1 MNFNEEQSNKIHKF
15 IMKYYNDEEYK
26 NNVQKLYDKE
36 MSELSILY
44 IYALEE
50 ILRYGNKGI
59 FDKFINSMGTDSE
72 SKAADLFDNFVKLFI
87 ENDSFRQSKI
97 EQLNKNPKTLS
108 ALEML
113 ALQLISTTESQ
124 GNKMHDEMTDELEYD
139 SLNPILYSTDSQI
152 KDTLRNLFIGE
163 FIHQMLELPSMK
175 PIKVRQKR
183 SGMIATID
191 KPFIISKIRENIN
204 SKENILQIDQVVNNR
219 YVKVKFDVL
228 LGKGEEAFSEYSK
241 YNTNISFSEIF
252 GVKKGAPQE
261 EMYNYFVD
269 ILKKQQGPKQGK

>member
-59 FDKFINSMGTDSE
+59 FDKFINSKGTDSE

-124 GNKMHDEMTDELEYD
+124 GNKMDDEMTDELEYD

-191 KPFIISKIRENIN
+191 KPFIISKIRENNN
-204 SKENILQIDQVVNNR
+204 SK
-219 YVKVKFDVL
+219 
-228 LGKGEEAFSEYSK
+228 
-241 YNTNISFSEIF
+241 
-252 GVKKGAPQE
+252 
-261 EMYNYFVD
+261 
-269 ILKKQQGPKQGK
+269 